1 MEDVLQI
8 LLIVTLVAVMVVLI
22 TGVGGFIAGGEFNR
36 KYGNKL
42 MRLRV
47 ASQAVAV
54 LLVIALLLAKGF
66 FNFD

>member
-22 TGVGGFIAGGEFNR
+22 TGVAGFIAGGEFNR